1 MKNHI
6 KGDVFEGRFI
16 LFSLVISAFSTWLPW
31 VLAGLLLIEIGESF
45 SVSVGVTGQIRTI
58 SSLLGVFTA
67 FVMGALSVRISHRSL
82 LLTSLSFITLSS
94 IACYLAPNFPTI
106 LLAYSLLGVP
116 MATVLPMATSIAAD
130 HLPVERRAGAVGWI
144 IAGTALSGIIGAPAI
159 NLIAGQGGWRWPF
172 LLIILPVNLL
182 SIFLAYKTIPS
193 TEVGNAKEEVSLLEG
208 FRMVSSNTSAVAC
221 IIGYG
226 LSLTAYQAIGFY
238 SPSFFRQSFQVS
250 KGLASM
256 LIMGLYLCL
265 TLGSLTS
272 GRLVNRLGRKN
283 MAVSSALIAGLLVLS
298 FTNLPYLWLS
308 LGFSLLGYF
317 FAGALISSSHSLTLE
332 QVPEYRGTVMSL
344 NSGAEKMGAAL
355 GSGIGGLMINNY
367 GWGYMGLTLGVIGLA
382 SALIYF
388 FLSVDPTRVESDIS

>member
-1 MKNHI
+1 MKNN
-6 KGDVFEGRFI
+6 KFEGKFI
-16 LFSLVISAFSTWLPW
+16 LFSLVVSAFSTWLPW

-45 SVSVGVTGQIRTI
+45 GVSVGVTGQIRTI
-58 SSLLGVFTA
+58 SSLLGVLTA
-67 FVMGALSVRISHRSL
+67 FIMGALSIRVSHRSL

-130 HLPVERRAGAVGWI
+130 HLPVEQRAGAVGWI

-172 LLIILPVNLL
+172 LLIILPVNIL
-182 SIFLAYKTIPS
+182 SISLVYKMIPS
-193 TEVGNAKEEVSLLEG
+193 KEIGERKAYVSLLEG
-208 FRMVSSNTSAVAC
+208 FRMVSTNTSAVAC

-256 LIMGLYLCL
+256 LIMGLYFCL

-272 GRLVNRLGRKN
+272 GRLVNRFGRKN
-283 MAVSSALIAGLLVLS
+283 MAVTSALMAGLLVLS

-308 LGFSLLGYF
+308 LVSSLLGYF

-332 QVPEYRGTVMSL
+332 QIPEYRGTVMSL

-367 GWGYMGLTLGVIGLA
+367 GWGGMGMTLGVIGVI
-382 SALIYF
+382 SAMVYW
-388 FLSVDPTRVESDIS
+388 FLSLDPTKETSNSG